1 MRIAIIGAGP
11 GGLCMGKRLLD
22 EGLSDF
28 VVFEKST
35 GVGGTWN
42 LNRYP
47 GCECDVESALYSFSF
62 EPKPD
67 WSKPYATQPEILDY
81 LRGVAS
87 KYGLLP
93 HVRFG
98 DGVRRAEWDE
108 ATARWTLILESGA
121 REIADVVVS
130 AIGMFNEPVWPEIEG
145 LDAFEGA
152 LFHSAARRSDHDLAD
167 RRVAVIGSAASAVQ
181 LVPEIRKRARQVHL
195 FQRTANWILPKEDTP
210 YTDAQLETFRRD
222 PAVVATRRAAV
233 EAFLEDFIT
242 FKNADQIA
250 AARRAA
256 IRNLE
261 VVKDPVVR
269 EKLRP
274 THPYGC
280 KRGLLSNDFY
290 PAFNERNLELVT
302 EPIDRIDETAIVTRD
317 GRRREVDTI
326 VLATGFEATRFLSAI
341 DVVGR
346 GGRAIE
352 DAWKD
357 GAEAYLGI
365 TTSGFPNL
373 FMLYGPNTNNGSIL
387 RMIEAQVEHVI
398 AHLQRLVREGLAW
411 SDVRPEAMA
420 RYNEEVQRGI
430 AAIGVW
436 QAGCNGYYRSAS
448 GRVVTQWPFTMAEF
462 QQRTARLDPTAFAVA
477 ARA

>member
-22 EGLSDF
+22 EGFRDF
-28 VVFEKST
+28 VILEKSS

-93 HVRFG
+93 RVRFG

-108 ATARWTLILESGA
+108 ATASWTLILESGA

-145 LDAFEGA
+145 LDRFAGT
-152 LFHSAARRSDHDLAD
+152 LFHSAAWRGDHDLTG
-167 RRVAVIGSAASAVQ
+167 RRVAVVGSAASAVQ

-195 FQRTANWILPKEDTP
+195 FQRTANWILPKDDTP
-210 YTDAQLETFRRD
+210 YSEAELETFRRD
-222 PAVVATRRAAV
+222 PAAVAARRAAV

-242 FKNADQIA
+242 FKNAEKVD

-274 THPYGC
+274 THAYGC

-290 PAFNERNLELVT
+290 PAFNEPNLELVT
-302 EPIDRIDETAIVTRD
+302 EPIARIDETAIVTSD

-346 GGRAIE
+346 GGRSIE
-352 DAWKD
+352 EAWKD

-387 RMIEAQVEHVI
+387 LMIEAQVEHVI
-398 AHLQRLVREGLAW
+398 DHLQRMGREGLAW
-411 SDVRPEAMA
+411 VDVRPEAMA
-420 RYNEEVQRGI
+420 RYNEELQRGI

-436 QAGCNGYYRSAS
+436 QSGCNGYYRSAS
-448 GRVVTQWPFTMAEF
+448 GRVVTQWPFTMGEF
-462 QQRTARLDPTAFAVA
+462 QRRTAQLDPAAFEVA
-477 ARA
+477 PRA